1 MPKNDHISPRS
12 RFKKPSFVTLN
23 VTLTATFRFDIAF
36 FCNPKRNP
44 KRNPNAKNQ
53 AFQVT
58 VKFKNLTGVAG
69 YFPLSQLNYIVSL
82 KIALKWHKNTFRQ
95 PYKAYNGIL

>member
-44 KRNPNAKNQ
+44 KCNPNAKNQ
-53 AFQVT
+53 VFQT
-58 VKFKNLTGVAG
+58 CVKIQKSIRASG
-69 YFPLSQLNYIVSL
+69 QLL
-82 KIALKWHKNTFRQ
+82 ACPQ
-95 PYKAYNGIL
+95 